1 MTVYKVFEK
10 MLKDVTDPAFQHRD
24 KQLTI
29 RMEHE
34 IDDET
39 MCEGYVINYT
49 NDHSRFS
56 RFLFME
62 NPSENF
68 PNPNPIDD
76 IEVFMDVKY
85 ESCQPVGL
93 IFYDDKEKQHR
104 LFSGPI
110 YDSLKNPFCQIFFDA
125 ESNAEDT
132 SSDVWI
138 KRNIIL
144 DGLKNLMDMTVYGI
158 VMNL

>member
-1 MTVYKVFEK
+1 MTANQVFEK
-10 MLKDVTDPAFQHRD
+10 MLKRATDQGFQHRD
-24 KQLTI
+24 NHLTI
-29 RMEHE
+29 KLVHE

-39 MCEGYVINYT
+39 MCETYAINYSNT
-49 NDHSRFS
+49 DYSRCI
-56 RFLFME
+56 FME
-62 NPSENF
+62 KPSGDF
-68 PNPNPIDD
+68 PVTS

-125 ESNAEDT
+125 ESNAEDP

-144 DGLKNLMDMTVYGI
+144 DGLTNLIDMTVYGI

>member
-1 MTVYKVFEK
+1 MTANQLFEK
-10 MLKDVTDPAFQHRD
+10 MLKRATDPEFQHRD
-24 KQLTI
+24 NHLTI
-29 RMEHE
+29 KLVHE

-39 MCEGYVINYT
+39 MCETYVIDYT
-49 NDHSRFS
+49 NTDYSRCI
-56 RFLFME
+56 FME
-62 NPSENF
+62 KPSGDLPMNI
-68 PNPNPIDD
+68 PITN

-110 YDSLKNPFCQIFFDA
+110 FDSLKNPFAQIFFAA
-125 ESNAEDT
+125 ESNAEDP

-138 KRNIIL
+138 KRTIIL
-144 DGLKNLMDMTVYGI
+144 DGLTHFIDMTVYRL
-158 VMNL
+158 VMNM

>member
-1 MTVYKVFEK
+1 MTANQLFEK
-10 MLKDVTDPAFQHRD
+10 MLKTVTDPEFQPRD
-24 KQLTI
+24 NHLTI
-29 RMEHE
+29 KLVHE

-39 MCEGYVINYT
+39 MCEGYVIDYT
-49 NDHSRFS
+49 NTDYIRCLFWATSRDFP
-56 RFLFME
+56 
-62 NPSENF
+62 PSTNM
-68 PNPNPIDD
+68 
-76 IEVFMDVKY
+76 EVFMDVEY

-93 IFYDDKEKQHR
+93 IFYDDKEKHHR

-125 ESNAEDT
+125 ESNAEDP

-144 DGLKNLMDMTVYGI
+144 DGLENLIDMIVYGL
-158 VMNL
+158 VMNM

>member
-10 MLKDVTDPAFQHRD
+10 MLKMATDQGFQHRD
-24 KQLTI
+24 NHLTI
-29 RMEHE
+29 KLVHE

-39 MCEGYVINYT
+39 MCEGYVIDYT
-49 NDHSRFS
+49 NTDYSRFI
-56 RFLFME
+56 FME
-62 NPSENF
+62 KPSGDV
-68 PNPNPIDD
+68 PITN

-110 YDSLKNPFCQIFFDA
+110 YDSLKNPFAQIFFEADP
-125 ESNAEDT
+125 T
-132 SSDVWI
+132 SGDPSCSYDIWI
-138 KRNIIL
+138 KHHIIL
-144 DGLKNLMDMTVYGI
+144 DGLTNLIDMTVYGI
-158 VMNL
+158 VMNM

>member
-1 MTVYKVFEK
+1 MTTNQVFEK

-24 KQLTI
+24 NHLTI
-29 RMEHE
+29 KLVHE

-39 MCEGYVINYT
+39 MCETYVINYT
-49 NDHSRFS
+49 NTDYSRFI
-56 RFLFME
+56 FME
-62 NPSENF
+62 KPSGDV
-68 PNPNPIDD
+68 PITN

-125 ESNAEDT
+125 ESNAEDP
-132 SSDVWI
+132 SSDIWI
-138 KRNIIL
+138 KHTIIL
-144 DGLKNLMDMTVYGI
+144 DGLTNLIDMTVYGL
-158 VMNL
+158 VMNM

>member
-1 MTVYKVFEK
+1 MTAYQIFEK
-10 MLKDVTDPAFQHRD
+10 MLKMATDQGFQHRD

-29 RMEHE
+29 KLEHE

-39 MCEGYVINYT
+39 MCEGYVIDYT
-49 NDHSRFS
+49 NTDYIRCLFWATSRDF
-56 RFLFME
+56 
-62 NPSENF
+62 PSTKM
-68 PNPNPIDD
+68 
-76 IEVFMDVKY
+76 EVFMEVKY

-125 ESNAEDT
+125 ESNAEDP
-132 SSDVWI
+132 SSDVWF
-138 KRNIIL
+138 KRTIIL
-144 DGLKNLMDMTVYGI
+144 DGLSNLIDTTVYGL
-158 VMNL
+158 VMNM

>member
-24 KQLTI
+24 NHLTI
-29 RMEHE
+29 KLVHE

-39 MCEGYVINYT
+39 MCEGYVIDYT
-49 NDHSRFS
+49 NTDYIRG
-56 RFLFME
+56 LFMATSRDFP
-62 NPSENF
+62 PSTNM
-68 PNPNPIDD
+68 
-76 IEVFMDVKY
+76 EVFMDVKY

-125 ESNAEDT
+125 ESNAGDP

-138 KRNIIL
+138 KRTIIL
-144 DGLKNLMDMTVYGI
+144 DGLANLIDMTVYGL
-158 VMNL
+158 VMNM

>member
-1 MTVYKVFEK
+1 MTANQLFEK
-10 MLKDVTDPAFQHRD
+10 MLKDVTDPEFQPRD
-24 KQLTI
+24 NHLTI
-29 RMEHE
+29 KLVHE

-39 MCEGYVINYT
+39 MCEGYVIDYT
-49 NDHSRFS
+49 NTNYSR
-56 RFLFME
+56 LIFME
-62 NPSENF
+62 TPSGDV
-68 PNPNPIDD
+68 PITN

-110 YDSLKNPFCQIFFDA
+110 YDSLKNPFAQIFFEA

-138 KRNIIL
+138 KHHIIL
-144 DGLKNLMDMTVYGI
+144 DGLTNLIDMTVYGI

>member
-24 KQLTI
+24 NHLTI

-39 MCEGYVINYT
+39 MCEGYVIDYT
-49 NDHSRFS
+49 NTGVYSRFI
-56 RFLFME
+56 FME
-62 NPSENF
+62 KPSGDV
-68 PNPNPIDD
+68 PITN

-125 ESNAEDT
+125 ESNAEDP

-138 KRNIIL
+138 KRTIIL
-144 DGLKNLMDMTVYGI
+144 DGLANLIDMTVYGL
-158 VMNL
+158 VMNM